1 MVVEFVGLAGF
12 PLFLF
17 GHECLLLSLHPV
29 YVSWIVFPLHYVKLY
44 VPLVLLL
51 TREVLPDFV
60 LFSIS
65 ITFLMWY
72 KFLWKGVF
80 GNIHC
85 VGSMG
90 CYSWYQRDRMQVL
103 ASGIII
109 N

>member
-1 MVVEFVGLAGF
+1 MNVYYYLCILFMFHGLSF
-12 PLFLF
+12 FYIM
-17 GHECLLLSLHPV
+17 S
-29 YVSWIVFPLHYVKLY
+29 KLY
-44 VPLVLLL
+44 VPLILLH

-85 VGSMG
+85 VGPMG
-90 CYSWYQRDRMQVL
+90 CYNIGLDFRPSLV
-103 ASGIII
+103 
-109 N
+109 